1 MCKVFHYFLV
11 ISDFGTFGWESFLC
25 LGFCSWMLS
34 RAGHAI
40 EKMPWALDPAVPDSV
55 EPFKY
60 KPNKMVKHTH
70 SNQMAK

>member
-1 MCKVFHYFLV
+1 M
-11 ISDFGTFGWESFLC
+11 LC
-25 LGFCSWMLS
+25 
-34 RAGHAI
+34 RAGHVI

-60 KPNKMVKHTH
+60 QPNKMVKHTH